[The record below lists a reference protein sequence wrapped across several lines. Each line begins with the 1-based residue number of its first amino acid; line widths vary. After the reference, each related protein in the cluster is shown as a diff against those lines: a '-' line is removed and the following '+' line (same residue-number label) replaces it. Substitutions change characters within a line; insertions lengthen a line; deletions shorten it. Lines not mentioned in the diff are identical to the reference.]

1 MWTVRTGGLY
11 LKCTVVF
18 LCRGRGRLNDAC
30 RFGEPRNWPR
40 DHFSPSCCCSPA
52 QMGGEEK
59 REKRSVTNCK
69 AAQGIRT
76 GAVRGGG
83 VGRDSEE
90 GPFGGDG
97 SIN

>member
-1 MWTVRTGGLY
+1 MDSADSGLY
-11 LKCTVVF
+11 LNCTVVF
-18 LCRGRGRLNDAC
+18 LCRGQGRLNEAC
-30 RFGEPRNWPR
+30 RFGDPPNWPR
-40 DHFSPSCCCSPA
+40 SHFSPSCCSPA
-52 QMGGEEK
+52 QMGAGEK
-59 REKRSVTNCK
+59 REKRSVANCK

-90 GPFGGDG
+90 GPFGGDR

>member
-1 MWTVRTGGLY
+1 MDSADRGLY
-11 LKCTVVF
+11 LNCTVVF
-18 LCRGRGRLNDAC
+18 LCRGRGRLNEAC
-30 RFGEPRNWPR
+30 RFGDPPQS
-40 DHFSPSCCCSPA
+40 HFSPSCCSPA
-52 QMGGEEK
+52 QMGAGEK

-90 GPFGGDG
+90 GPFGGDR